1 MTGVAIVIPWIK
13 TWYAPLLFRPQLFLR
28 GVRLLFGDHAM
39 FFRRADF
46 LTVGGCDPSTSAVPD
61 RLFEISVF

>member
-1 MTGVAIVIPWIK
+1 VPPGP

-39 FFRRADF
+39 FFRRAD
-46 LTVGGCDPSTSAVPD
+46 
-61 RLFEISVF
+61 